1 MKENNKYIEE
11 IFKKSM
17 KFNMIN
23 KKYLY
28 QKYAGSGKTY
38 NSLHLLDFNVDLERY
53 YNKNLFIY
61 LTKIKSNRTD
71 LCNKFFRYYKNNEFK
86 YKYEKTFKIKNIIIN
101 KKEYDYEKNINNI
114 DELIEK
120 SKNEQNET
128 K

>member
-38 NSLHLLDFNVDLERY
+38 NSLHFYFNVDLERY

-101 KKEYDYEKNINNI
+101 KKEYDYKKNINNI

>member
-1 MKENNKYIEE
+1 
-11 IFKKSM
+11 M

-38 NSLHLLDFNVDLERY
+38 NSLHLLDFNADLERY

-71 LCNKFFRYYKNNEFK
+71 LCNMFFRYQVIKHSQEFRFIK
-86 YKYEKTFKIKNIIIN
+86 PCDVFKFF
-101 KKEYDYEKNINNI
+101 
-114 DELIEK
+114 
-120 SKNEQNET
+120 S
-128 K
+128 